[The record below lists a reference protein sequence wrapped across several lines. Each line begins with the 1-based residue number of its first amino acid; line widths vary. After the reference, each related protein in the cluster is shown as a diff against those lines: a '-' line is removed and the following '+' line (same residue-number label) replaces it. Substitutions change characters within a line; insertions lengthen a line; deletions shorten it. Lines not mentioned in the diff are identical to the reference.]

1 MILILGGTGE
11 ARELARRVVPEVGA
25 HAAGTPDLTTPAVF
39 RGPVVS
45 SLAGRVSSP
54 ALPPGEVRIGGFG
67 GVAGLVQW
75 LRDNDVHAV
84 VDATHPFARRITA
97 NAFEACSQAGVP
109 LLILRRPGF
118 TPQSGW
124 RWVDSVAEAARE
136 LPGERV
142 FLTTGRQDLGEFAG
156 CPQWFLARM
165 VEPPEPPLPQR
176 IEVLLSRGPFTVDGE
191 LELMRSREIDVLVT
205 KDSGGAMTSAK
216 LEAARQLGVP
226 VVVVRRP
233 PLPPAETVADV
244 DGALSWL
251 GTAGA

>member
-11 ARELARRVVPEVGA
+11 ARELASRV
-25 HAAGTPDLTTPAVF
+25 PA
-39 RGPVVS
+39 VS
-45 SLAGRVSSP
+45 SLAGRVSAPRLP
-54 ALPPGEVRIGGFG
+54 AGEVRIGGFG
-67 GVAGLVQW
+67 GVDGLARW

-97 NAFEACSQAGVP
+97 NAFEACGRVGVP
-109 LLILRRPGF
+109 LLVLRRPGF
-118 TPQSGW
+118 TPRPGW
-124 RWVDSVAEAARE
+124 HWVDSVAQAAQE

-142 FLTTGRQDLGEFAG
+142 FLTTGRQDLAKFAG

-165 VEPPEPPLPQR
+165 VEPPEPPMPHR

-191 LELMRSREIDVLVT
+191 LELMRAHRIDVLVT

-216 LEAARQLGVP
+216 LEAARQLGIP

-233 PLPPAETVADV
+233 PLPPVEVVADV
-244 DGALSWL
+244 DAAVRWL

>member
-11 ARELARRVVPEVGA
+11 ARELARRV
-25 HAAGTPDLTTPAVF
+25 AGDCSPGGSGT
-39 RGPVVS
+39 RVVS
-45 SLAGRVSSP
+45 SLAGRVSNP
-54 ALPPGEVRIGGFG
+54 ALPVGEVRVGGFG
-67 GVAGLVQW
+67 GVDGLAQW
-75 LRDNDVHAV
+75 LRDNDVRAV
-84 VDATHPFARRITA
+84 VDATHPFARQITA
-97 NAFEACSQAGVP
+97 NAFEACTQVGVP

-118 TPQSGW
+118 TPGEGW
-124 RWVDSVAEAARE
+124 HWVDSVAEAARA

-142 FLTTGRQDLGEFAG
+142 FLTTGRQDLAEFAG

-165 VEPPEPPLPQR
+165 VEPPEPPMPQR

-191 LELMRSREIDVLVT
+191 LELMRSRAIDVLVT

-216 LEAARQLGVP
+216 LEAARLRGVP

-244 DGALSWL
+244 DAAVRWL